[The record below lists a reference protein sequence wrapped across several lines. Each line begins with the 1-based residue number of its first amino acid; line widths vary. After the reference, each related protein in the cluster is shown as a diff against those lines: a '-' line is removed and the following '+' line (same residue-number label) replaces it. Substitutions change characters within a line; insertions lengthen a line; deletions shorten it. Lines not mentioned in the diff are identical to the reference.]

1 MAGPKHGVDEII
13 AYLDQM
19 ATTNVKG
26 EVLYMSGDDTQAI
39 DVHHAWGAT
48 GDTGMDMLFVLYCK
62 IRDGRIAD
70 VTAFAHDQAQCDGFF
85 WATFPLAPIPDRLV
99 KG

>member
-1 MAGPKHGVDEII
+1 
-13 AYLDQM
+13 
-19 ATTNVKG
+19 
-26 EVLYMSGDDTQAI
+26 
-39 DVHHAWGAT
+39 VHHAWGAT

-62 IRDGRIAD
+62 IKDGRIAD